1 VSTLE
6 LEHRYF
12 TSTRQ
17 RLPKKHVMTK
27 HSGFLLLA
35 AIGLCFQLTG
45 SLPAQGVSAMKTL
58 VTAPGAGKE
67 TAAGQD
73 TQGFSPAFLTTS
85 IRQLEDAMLWRDGIA
100 RVIKYN
106 APPGPWL
113 DNYGARAAESLR
125 QASAQATTASD
136 TAALE
141 LLKNQFNN
149 LQQWNNAVTAQ
160 QAING
165 AQTMNASA
173 LKDDPLFNRI
183 SECSRFLG
191 TMLTSG
197 VFADNPAC
205 H

>member
-1 VSTLE
+1 
-6 LEHRYF
+6 
-12 TSTRQ
+12 
-17 RLPKKHVMTK
+17 MTK
-27 HSGFLLLA
+27 HRGSRFLLT
-35 AIGLCFQLTG
+35 IGLCLPLAG
-45 SLPAQGVSAMKTL
+45 LLPAQDTSATKSL
-58 VTAPGAGKE
+58 VTVNGAGKE
-67 TAAGQD
+67 TSSGQD
-73 TQGFSPAFLTTS
+73 TQGFSSAFLTTS
-85 IRQLEDAMLWRDGIA
+85 IRQLEDAMLWKEGIA

-136 TAALE
+136 TEALE

-160 QAING
+160 QAMNG

-173 LKDDPLFNRI
+173 LKNDPLFNRI